1 MHNTTRPF
9 PAAGHLFRHGL
20 PDRRHHLGTCRHRPC
35 LYRQP
40 CLSGRRAPCPGEGS
54 QVSNCPICGHPPYS
68 PPFRLCADCLAHHRE
83 SGTSPM
89 PEGHNRQQERAQNGV
104 LRYVLPKPRPRRPL
118 ETERQE
124 TASQRFLRR
133 FGAGDTLAPTKTTPR
148 AMKNPPFTA
157 SAFPSAYVPSPKV
170 AGGVF
175 SSSAFRLL
183 PPVVFRVAVP
193 VTPPLCLIRE
203 TFPQKSLSSRTVKG
217 ASDAS

>member
-1 MHNTTRPF
+1 MRD
-9 PAAGHLFRHGL
+9 L
-20 PDRRHHLGTCRHRPC
+20 
-35 LYRQP
+35 
-40 CLSGRRAPCPGEGS
+40 LSRCMVVAIE
-54 QVSNCPICGHPPYS
+54 
-68 PPFRLCADCLAHHRE
+68 LAHYENARR
-83 SGTSPM
+83 SGLSVSEHQIRLFAMLEALASAGVIDLGEHTDILLYTSDLLITDFSM
-89 PEGHNRQQERAQNGV
+89 PEGHNSRQESVSQGENIS
-104 LRYVLPKPRPRRPL
+104 PTKPRPRRPL
-118 ETERQE
+118 ETEHQE

-133 FGAGDTLAPTKTTPR
+133 FGAGDTVPPNNTTSR
-148 AMKNPPFTA
+148 AMKNPRFTA
-157 SAFPSAYVPSPKV
+157 SAFPPAYVPSPKV